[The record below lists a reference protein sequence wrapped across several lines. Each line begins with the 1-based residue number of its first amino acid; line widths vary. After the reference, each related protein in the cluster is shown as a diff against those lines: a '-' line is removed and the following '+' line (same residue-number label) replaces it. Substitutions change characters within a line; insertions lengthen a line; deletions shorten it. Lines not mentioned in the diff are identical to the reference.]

1 MILNWIIHNPSADGS
16 AWIDIT
22 PDPINDAD
30 YKAPVVKA
38 VAKGTATIADLPG
51 ATRMPLE
58 IKLPVDAKLPAE
70 LYTRDQSKAVPVDDG
85 GLRDVV
91 TQAVARYVA
100 AFTPA
105 EPPKP
110 PEGVDDKLVDLVKQ
124 ANGDTKKAIMAL
136 LVGEGL
142 IPEGMVVK

>member
-38 VAKGTATIADLPG
+38 VAKGTATVVDLPG
-51 ATRMPLE
+51 AMRMPLE

-70 LYTRDQSKAVPVDDG
+70 LYTRDQTKPIASDDG
-85 GLRDVV
+85 KLTDVV
-91 TQAVARYVA
+91 MQAVARYVA
-100 AFTPA
+100 AFTAPVPI
-105 EPPKP
+105 EPPP
-110 PEGVDDKLVDLVKQ
+110 GVDNKLVDLVKQ

-142 IPEGMVVK
+142 KPEGMVVK